1 MTTTSV
7 AVEIPQSL
15 YHRLEQAAA
24 RLHKPVG
31 NLVIETL
38 QAALLAVDDVPNH
51 IQVEIAALESLDDLA
66 LRDVAASEMNLKE
79 QQALE
84 QMLDLQGMRRLT
96 DEEASRLAELQT
108 EYGRVL
114 LRKARAFALLDER
127 GQPLSVE

>member
-1 MTTTSV
+1 MTTSSV

-24 RLHKPVG
+24 RLHKPVD

-38 QAALLAVDDVPNH
+38 QAALLGADEIPNY
-51 IQVEIAALESLDDLA
+51 IQVEITALESLDDLA
-66 LRDVAASEMNLKE
+66 LREVAESEMNLKE
-79 QQALE
+79 QQAL
-84 QMLDLQGMRRLT
+84 QRILDLQGMRRLT
-96 DEEASRLAELQT
+96 DEEATRLIELQT

-114 LRKARAFALLDER
+114 LRKARAFALLADR